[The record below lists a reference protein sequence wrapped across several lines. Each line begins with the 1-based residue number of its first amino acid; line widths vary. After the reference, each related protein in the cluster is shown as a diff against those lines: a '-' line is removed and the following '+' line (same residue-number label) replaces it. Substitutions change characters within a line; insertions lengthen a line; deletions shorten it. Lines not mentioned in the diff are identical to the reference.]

1 MSVKILPPKDLVID
15 ILNDNT
21 GCEQRLLDF
30 YGAYI
35 KAAACAI
42 IDSDTDDCYENY
54 VEDLESEIKYRIIAK
69 LPVLRK
75 AVRDKLDAETLYIF
89 Y

>member
-15 ILNDNT
+15 ILNDNL

-35 KAAACAI
+35 KAAACTI
-42 IDSDTDDCYENY
+42 IDSGTDDCYENY
-54 VEDLESEIKYRIIAK
+54 VEDLESEIKYRIISK

>member
-1 MSVKILPPKDLVID
+1 MSVKILPPKDLVFNA
-15 ILNDNT
+15 LNGNS

-35 KAAACAI
+35 KTVARSI
-42 IDSDTDDCYENY
+42 TDFDLDGFYENY
-54 VEDLESEIKYRIIAK
+54 VEDLESEIKYKIIEK

-75 AVRDKLDAETLYIF
+75 AVRNKLNANTLYTF

>member
-1 MSVKILPPKDLVID
+1 MGAKILPPKDLVVD
-15 ILNDNT
+15 VLNDSP

-35 KAAACAI
+35 RATTFTI
-42 IDSDTDDCYENY
+42 IDCGDNCYENY

-75 AVRDKLDAETLYIF
+75 AVREKLDTNTLYTF